1 MPEWIRLD
9 MLFGI
14 LLLSGVCFWV
24 SLLFSPGAGFAWRNG
39 WGWLKWRPL
48 PHDLPKS
55 FLWGFLLTF
64 LLQIG
69 VGVWMH
75 PRMDVLPVGVV
86 ILISITVFQGLL
98 SLILFIHLQVVGLNT
113 LEVLG
118 MESPLQVR
126 DTVWGLM
133 AYCMALPL
141 VALSTLFTKALFGSL
156 EIDLTLQPMIQQLS
170 ELSGWMNWFSLFL
183 LIGFIGPLLEEFI
196 FRGVLFPWL
205 VQKTGALPGLL
216 LQAAIFALIH
226 QHAASLLALF
236 SLAILLGLCF
246 MYTRRLMTC
255 VWAHAFFNSMTLVY
269 TLVEGVEG
277 GGI

>member
-1 MPEWIRLD
+1 MLEWIRLD
-9 MLFGI
+9 VLMGV

-24 SLLFSPGAGFAWRNG
+24 SLLFSPAAGIAWSNG

-48 PHDLPKS
+48 PHDLSKS

-64 LLQIG
+64 VLQIG
-69 VGVWMH
+69 VGLWMY

-86 ILISITVFQGLL
+86 ILISIAVFQGLF
-98 SLILFIHLQVVGLNT
+98 SLILFVHLQAVGLNI

-118 MESPLQVR
+118 LESPLHIR
-126 DTVWGLM
+126 DAIWGLM

-141 VALSTLFTKALFGSL
+141 VVLSSLFTKALFSSL
-156 EIDLTLQPMIQQLS
+156 NIELTLQPMIQELS
-170 ELSGWMNWFSLFL
+170 ESSGWLNWLSLFL

-205 VQKTGALPGLL
+205 VQKTGVLPGLF

-236 SLAILLGLCF
+236 SLAILLGLSYI
-246 MYTRRLMTC
+246 YTRRLMTC

-277 GGI
+277 IGI

>member
-1 MPEWIRLD
+1 MDL
-9 MLFGI
+9 LFGI

-24 SLLFSPGAGFAWRNG
+24 SLLFSPGASLACKNG
-39 WGWLKWRPL
+39 WGWLNWRPL

-64 LLQIG
+64 VLQI
-69 VGVWMH
+69 VAAFWMR

-86 ILISITVFQGLL
+86 ILISIAVFQGLL
-98 SLILFIHLQVVGLNT
+98 ALILFVHLQSAGLNT

-118 MESPLQVR
+118 MESPLQLR
-126 DTVWGLM
+126 DAVWGLM

-141 VALSTLFTKALFGSL
+141 VALSSLFTKALFNSL
-156 EIDLTLQPMIQQLS
+156 DIDLTLQPMIEQLS
-170 ELSGWMNWFSLFL
+170 QLSGWLNGFSLFL
-183 LIGFIGPLLEEFI
+183 LVGFIGPMLEEVI

-205 VQKTGALPGLL
+205 VQKTGAIPGLL

-226 QHAASLLALF
+226 QHAASVLALF
-236 SLAILLGLCF
+236 SLSILLGLSY

-255 VWAHAFFNSMTLVY
+255 VWAHAFFNSMTLMY
-269 TLVEGVEG
+269 TLTVGAEGI
-277 GGI
+277 GI